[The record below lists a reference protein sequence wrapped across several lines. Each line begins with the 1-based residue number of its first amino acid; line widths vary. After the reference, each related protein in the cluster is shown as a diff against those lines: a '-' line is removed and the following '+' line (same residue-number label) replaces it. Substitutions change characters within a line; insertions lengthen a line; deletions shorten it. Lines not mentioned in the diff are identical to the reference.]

1 MGRSIWRPHL
11 GLRVWLAVA
20 VGLACLAGGALLAPR
35 TTHAGA
41 CGAEG
46 YGWFS
51 GKDFSCEIYGAGG
64 DDVDPGHFDAQRD
77 VNKAN
82 FISDVESSRAWRF
95 YVSLINGGDSS
106 NTSKTDFETSV
117 NNPDIGIK
125 VLSRSNA
132 LNSLYLP
139 DQNDYAFYTTSPA
152 NAYDV
157 PSLVLYSKSSGALY
171 TEIKIDCGNPLN
183 KTPLPKGTDTDPV
196 GQFVSV
202 TCNAN
207 GTYDVIV
214 RFHDPDATSK
224 YPTSARL
231 VGNDGAQ
238 INGSQQ
244 GKDAD
249 GSTLNNDPVEWS
261 APTITNGQWPIQ
273 LQVRD
278 VDSEGNYHGYKEVA
292 TNSKPQCG
300 DPQGH
305 ITASCTASGVSW
317 SGWFYDPDGA
327 TTAAESGGGAGAH
340 SYSSD
345 SSNTSQSTAKSFSGS
360 NTSVHPSGMI
370 TLVLVVQDKG
380 GTNDYKTTDTA
391 TCPGSTSDCP
401 NGTIGGNAQV
411 DVVLSD
417 KTPNPLSG
425 PPAYTTTRGGTYTK
439 YVPSN
444 KIDNIVVSDSPLSGE
459 TKITDTS
466 KIATKVSVT
475 SYNTSTNS
483 VTVTLDY
490 TNYITNYPYDADRAA
505 VSYDSHYKAYTYTAS
520 TSIDHRDCDDGS
532 TTTPSGSCVRSYSS
546 FDPCSGAWKSQ
557 NGRCYYSVSHSPAY
571 TSKTCPYTWYAGSNV
586 CAYHTDANCGSGYK
600 LEYTSSSN
608 GCYAYYTG
616 TAEYAYNTTPTSISG
631 DRTASN
637 TVNAYQMNA
646 CRYRNFNV
654 VSVTATASKNS
665 NENPSSGSAWATAD
679 VRFSAPKGMG
689 VRVPYNINNGL
700 SFIAEMHGQLLT
712 CSSSASGS
720 FTVTSGSTGTSAE
733 VPAASIPGMSCTI
746 GQPAPL
752 GGEVCTSYTVTPT
765 GDEVSDGGV
774 IVPAG
779 GDGGSVS
786 GSGCSSPVIN
796 EPYLKVFGGDVAAGT
811 GFLNGN
817 NISCTNSSTASIQT
831 FNTGV
836 NPYGGSG
843 TALAALSVKPIATNI
858 ADEGFASAQGGGVSG
873 STVAAP
879 KTLSFGNDDPASRYG
894 GDYGSSS
901 SGCSPD
907 YFSGAPAPTAA
918 NSLSGAVNLSGLNG
932 TYVASDS
939 LQLSGTITQGQ
950 HVLIY
955 SAWPVTITGPIAFTN
970 PGANVADMPSF
981 SLVVKNNTINIAGN
995 VDSLAGN
1002 YIAQGGDINDCS
1014 TNGNIYTYCSTKLTV
1029 YGSFVANNIEFYRM
1043 GQNGSLRYSASDSGP
1058 GSNNASEEFD
1068 YSPATWLA
1076 QPPASGTPP
1085 AYDAVTSL
1093 PPVL

>member
-1 MGRSIWRPHL
+1 MKTLLKSL
-11 GLRVWLAVA
+11 GLLAVI
-20 VGLACLAGGALLAPR
+20 LLAFTVFSSHKVLADAQYCDVLATPWSPGSG
-35 TTHAGA
+35 TAANCQNGQDEHALTSLSGTSDQLKTQFENKIINYA
-41 CGAEG
+41 NYG
-46 YGWFS
+46 YGFQQIGAQYIEAHLDGGTQNGVHCDWKCNIEQLNVTF
-51 GKDFSCEIYGAGG
+51 KIDNIPAAYSC
-64 DDVDPGHFDAQRD
+64 D
-77 VNKAN
+77 
-82 FISDVESSRAWRF
+82 
-95 YVSLINGGDSS
+95 
-106 NTSKTDFETSV
+106 NT
-117 NNPDIGIK
+117 
-125 VLSRSNA
+125 
-132 LNSLYLP
+132 
-139 DQNDYAFYTTSPA
+139 
-152 NAYDV
+152 AYDPSAKQVISITECV
-157 PSLVLYSKSSGALY
+157 PSTTQTLIITQNGN
-171 TEIKIDCGNPLN
+171 IKYIIKLDCGNPMGSLPGP
-183 KTPLPKGTDTDPV
+183 TPPPQNNPPTGSIT
-196 GQFVSV
+196 VS
-202 TCNAN
+202 CNAD
-207 GTYDVIV
+207 GTADLKFTY
-214 RFHDPDATSK
+214 HDPD
-224 YPTSARL
+224 
-231 VGNDGAQ
+231 
-238 INGSQQ
+238 
-244 GKDAD
+244 GKDDPGNANQTAAYTRITKIADNWDFADHYSGDTLSTNSNWDRQNYGASPTTQNNVKAD
-249 GSTLNNDPVEWS
+249 GTTEVWLYVGDDGPNAPNQDHGNNYYQIDSPQKIS
-261 APTITNGQWPIQ
+261 CKQPTNTPPSQNG
-273 LQVRD
+273 
-278 VDSEGNYHGYKEVA
+278 
-292 TNSKPQCG
+292 
-300 DPQGH
+300 
-305 ITASCTASGVSW
+305 
-317 SGWFYDPDGA
+317 
-327 TTAAESGGGAGAH
+327 
-340 SYSSD
+340 
-345 SSNTSQSTAKSFSGS
+345 
-360 NTSVHPSGMI
+360 
-370 TLVLVVQDKG
+370 
-380 GTNDYKTTDTA
+380 
-391 TCPGSTSDCP
+391 DCP

-557 NGRCYYSVSHSPAY
+557 NGRCYYSVSHRPAY

-631 DRTASN
+631 DRTANN

-654 VSVTATASKNS
+654 VGVTATASKNS

-689 VRVPYNINNGL
+689 VRVPYSINNGL

-786 GSGCSSPVIN
+786 GSSCSSPVIN

-907 YFSGAPAPTAA
+907 YFSGAPVLTAA
-918 NSLSGAVNLSGLNG
+918 NGLSGAVNLSGLNG

-970 PGANVADMPSF
+970 PGVNVADMPSF
-981 SLVVKNNTINIAGN
+981 SLVVKNNAINIAGN